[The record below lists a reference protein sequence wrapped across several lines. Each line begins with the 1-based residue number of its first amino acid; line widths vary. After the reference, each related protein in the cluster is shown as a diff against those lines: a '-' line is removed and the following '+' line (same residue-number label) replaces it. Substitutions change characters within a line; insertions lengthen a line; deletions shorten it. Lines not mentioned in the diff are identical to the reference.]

1 MGTNLN
7 KTPDIAVLQ
16 AEVGKVAEAIDSA
29 LERILPP
36 AEGAEGRLMEAM
48 RYATLAGGKRLRPF
62 LVLASGALFE
72 VPTERSTRVACA
84 LECIHTYSLVHD
96 DLPCMDDDDLRRG
109 MPTTHRK
116 FDEATAVL
124 AGDALLTYAFEIVS
138 DPRTHHDPLVRAE
151 LVHAMARESGA
162 HGMVGGQ
169 MIDLLA
175 ETEELDIGAVTR
187 LQQMK
192 TGALIRFAVEAGA
205 IMGRASK
212 EQRQALQNYAHD
224 LGLAFQIVDDLLD
237 VEGSAE
243 EMGKAVG
250 KDNDSGK
257 ATFVSLLG
265 VERARTQARMLA
277 DQAGVHLDMFDD
289 KAELLRLLPH
299 FVINRRN

>member
-1 MGTNLN
+1 M
-7 KTPDIAVLQ
+7 
-16 AEVGKVAEAIDSA
+16 GKVAGAIEQA
-29 LERILPP
+29 LDRILPP
-36 AEGAEGRLMEAM
+36 VEDAEGRLFDAM

-62 LVLASGALFE
+62 LVLASSRLFD
-72 VPTERSTRVACA
+72 VPTDRATRVACA

-109 MPTTHRK
+109 IPTTHKK

-124 AGDALLTYAFEIVS
+124 AGDGLLTYAFEIIAHP
-138 DPRTHHDPLVRAE
+138 DTHHDPLVRAE
-151 LVHAMARESGA
+151 LTYALAREAGA

-169 MIDLLA
+169 MIDILA
-175 ETEELDIGAVTR
+175 DEREMDIGEVTR

-192 TGALIRFAVEAGA
+192 TGALIRFAVDAGA
-205 IMGRASK
+205 IMGRATK
-212 EQRQALQNYAHD
+212 DQHHALQNYAHD

-237 VEGSAE
+237 VEGSVE

-250 KDNDSGK
+250 KDADGGK

-265 VERARTQARMLA
+265 VERARTQAEMLA
-277 DQAGVHLDMFDD
+277 EQAVVHLDIFDE

-299 FVINRRN
+299 FVVNRRH

>member
-1 MGTNLN
+1 V
-7 KTPDIAVLQ
+7 KQTPDIATLQ
-16 AEVGKVAEAIDSA
+16 AEMGKVAEAIDVA
-29 LERILPP
+29 LERLLPP
-36 AEGAEGRLMEAM
+36 SEGHESRLLDAM

-62 LVLASGALFE
+62 LVLASGALFD
-72 VPTERSTRVACA
+72 VPTDRSTRVACA

-124 AGDALLTYAFEIVS
+124 AGDALLTYAFELVS

-151 LVHAMARESGA
+151 LTFAMAREAGA

-169 MIDLLA
+169 MIDLMA
-175 ETEELDIGAVTR
+175 ETQELDMGAVTR

-192 TGALIRFAVEAGA
+192 TGALIRFAVDAGA
-205 IMGRASK
+205 IMGRATK
-212 EQRQALQNYAHD
+212 DQRHALQNYAHD

-237 VEGSAE
+237 VEGTAE

-250 KDNDSGK
+250 KDQGSGK

-265 VERARTQARMLA
+265 VERARTQAEMLA
-277 DQAGVHLDMFDD
+277 EQAGVHLEIFDD
-289 KAELLRLLPH
+289 RAELLRLLPH
-299 FVINRRN
+299 FVINRRH

>member
-1 MGTNLN
+1 M
-7 KTPDIAVLQ
+7 
-16 AEVGKVAEAIDSA
+16 GKVAEAIDKA
-29 LERILPP
+29 LERILP
-36 AEGAEGRLMEAM
+36 AVEGHEARLLEAM

-72 VPTERSTRVACA
+72 VPTERTTRVACA

-109 MPTTHRK
+109 MPTTHRQ

-124 AGDALLTYAFEIVS
+124 AGDALLTYAFEIVA

-151 LVHAMARESGA
+151 LVHAMAREAGA

-175 ETEELDIGAVTR
+175 ENQEMDIGGVTR

-192 TGALIRFAVEAGA
+192 TGALIRFAVDAGA
-205 IMGRASK
+205 IMGRATK
-212 EQRQALQNYAHD
+212 EQRHALQNYAHD

-250 KDNDSGK
+250 KDEDSGK

-265 VERARTQARMLA
+265 VDRARTQAQMLA
-277 DQAGVHLDMFDD
+277 EQACVHLETFDD

-299 FVINRRN
+299 FVVNRRH